1 MLRVTQELRH
11 FEAVFLTPTEEPD
24 TVSARIFDLFSEL
37 PFAGHPLLG
46 AAAVLHR
53 RSAAR
58 EACTWRFQLATRT
71 VVVRT
76 ESADGMYSAWLDQG
90 TPQFLESIDDRGRLA
105 RALNLAYHDLDPDLP
120 MQVVSTGL
128 RYLIVPVRAG
138 ALARTRITNDIT
150 DVLRGFGADFA
161 VVFCESEAEMRHWNN
176 DGVLE
181 DVATGSAAGTVAAYR
196 LRHGLV
202 PAGETFIL
210 NQGRFTG
217 RPSELRARP

>member
-11 FEAVFLTPTEEPD
+11 FEAVFLTPTEQPD

-37 PFAGHPLLG
+37 PFAGHPLIG

-53 RSAAR
+53 RSADR
-58 EACTWRFQLATRT
+58 EACTWRFRVAART
-71 VVVRT
+71 VDVRT
-76 ESADGMYSAWLDQG
+76 EAAGDTYSAWLDQG
-90 TPQFLESIDDRGRLA
+90 IPQFLETVDDRGRLA
-105 RALNLAYHDLDPDLP
+105 DALNLAQHDLDPDLP
-120 MQVVSTGL
+120 MEVVSTGL

-138 ALARTRITNDIT
+138 ALARTRITSDIT
-150 DVLRGFGADFA
+150 ELLRGFGAQFA
-161 VVFCESEAEMRHWNN
+161 VVFCESEVEMRHWNN

-202 PAGETFIL
+202 CAGETFIL
-210 NQGRFTG
+210 NQGRFAG
-217 RPSELRARP
+217 RPSEL